1 MEQRAVDLAWDAG
14 AEGNRWD
21 AGASLDQNGNTAQMS
36 EAYSVALLQI

>member
-1 MEQRAVDLAWDAG
+1 MELHAVGLAWDAG

-36 EAYSVALLQI
+36 VAYSVALLQI

>member
-1 MEQRAVDLAWDAG
+1 MELQAVGLA
-14 AEGNRWD
+14 WD